1 MLNGWELNTGEKK
14 ASKFLFIIR
23 RRMGINE
30 QGSSWWIAVAVTD
43 FEKNDGKKEQGALIL
58 QLPSKCCVYFLRAAG
73 LRELSSVKRTE
84 RQKKGRCER

>member
-1 MLNGWELNTGEKK
+1 
-14 ASKFLFIIR
+14 
-23 RRMGINE
+23 MGINE

-43 FEKNDGKKEQGALIL
+43 FEKKFLKKNDGKKEQGALIL